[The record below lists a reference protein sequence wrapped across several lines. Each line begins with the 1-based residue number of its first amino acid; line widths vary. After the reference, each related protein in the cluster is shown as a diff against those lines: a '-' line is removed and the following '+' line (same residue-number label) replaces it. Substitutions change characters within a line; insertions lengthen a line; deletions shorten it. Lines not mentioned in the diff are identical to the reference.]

1 MSDQS
6 GKRRDRGRAASRF
19 DEFTLAAVAV
29 LVLVTA
35 AAVFSLGLAT
45 AGDRL
50 GCGLNELVNGLLA
63 YPRPCR

>member
-1 MSDQS
+1 MSDPPR
-6 GKRRDRGRAASRF
+6 KRRDRGRAASRF

-29 LVLVTA
+29 LALVLI
-35 AAVFSLGLAT
+35 AAVFSLGPGT

-50 GCGLNELVNGLLA
+50 GCGLNDLVNGLLA